1 MLKLSNAARRTST
14 VGEIVNLMSV
24 DAQRFNDMMTYINM
38 LWSGPL
44 QISISIYF
52 LWVTLGPSIL
62 AGVAV
67 MLLMIP
73 INAVITNKLKQF
85 QVKQMN
91 LKDKRIKMMNEIL
104 NGIKVHTVK
113 PLQTE
118 LLNTKIPFKL
128 NMACGPIF
136 LYIYINLLTEITS
149 QLNICYGPIVVWF
162 RRALV

>member
-1 MLKLSNAARRTST
+1 MLKLSNTARKSST

-38 LWSGPL
+38 IWSGPL

-62 AGVAV
+62 AGLAV
-67 MLLMIP
+67 MIVLIP
-73 INAVITNKLKQF
+73 LNALIANKVKQY

-104 NGIKVHTVK
+104 NGIKV
-113 PLQTE
+113 
-118 LLNTKIPFKL
+118 
-128 NMACGPIF
+128 
-136 LYIYINLLTEITS
+136 S
-149 QLNICYGPIVVWF
+149 ICF
-162 RRALV
+162 

>member
-128 NMACGPIF
+128 NMACGPNIF
-136 LYIYINLLTEITS
+136 YIYINLLTGITS
-149 QLNICYGPIVVWF
+149 QLNICYGPIVVRF
-162 RRALV
+162 GRALV

>member
-38 LWSGPL
+38 VWSGPV

-52 LWVTLGPSIL
+52 LWATLGPSIL

-67 MLLMIP
+67 MIIMIP
-73 INAVITNKLKQF
+73 INAVITNKLKQY

-91 LKDKRIKMMNEIL
+91 LKDNRIKMMNEIL
-104 NGIKVHTVK
+104 NGIKVGVLCHVFEGCS
-113 PLQTE
+113 QADSI
-118 LLNTKIPFKL
+118 LLTKVV
-128 NMACGPIF
+128 A
-136 LYIYINLLTEITS
+136 NLL
-149 QLNICYGPIVVWF
+149 
-162 RRALV
+162 